1 VPQEVERFFACAAL
15 ELKQKRK
22 RQLKRKLTIP
32 AAIIIALTM
41 FAPLA
46 AQSKKDVANISF
58 SPGIYR
64 VGERLTYNV
73 SFSSFINAAHIELFV
88 ANGGT
93 LFDRPG
99 LELRAHI
106 ETTEVVNVALYS
118 LNNDYTSFIDPATG
132 IPFRSTQVIREGGNT
147 SDIATEY
154 NAPVGADA
162 IPNKLRF
169 GEFPGR
175 FDFLSAIYRIRALPL
190 SERSTYYFNV
200 VYDQIEYKMQLKV
213 VGQELVKTKVGSFNA
228 IVTELRTSAKTP
240 LNDYKVRVYF
250 SDDERHVPVLIT
262 ARYKVGDIRAELAGS
277 QLPEGAPQ
285 LPAPGPVAVTPTP
298 RPTPVN
304 PQRPTTRPTPQPPT
318 TNTGGGSIGS
328 LSNVPFSV
336 GEQLNFNFYLGNS
349 PQVVGTSSFNVRGR
363 SKYFG
368 RDGLLL
374 AFSAQSSGSLQRL
387 FAVNDQINSY
397 VDLNTLVPFRT
408 EMNLQEGKRRTNQM
422 LTIDQERG
430 TVVTDKGVRIEI
442 PVGTHDLIS
451 VFYALRSFNLTPPRR
466 TAVSLLVDNRP
477 LTLFITALKRETIE
491 LGNQKVPAIQL
502 SLTTDDPQSDRYGL
516 RLWVSDDRRR
526 LPLRITATTQL
537 GAVRADLAIIP
548 VIQQ

>member
-1 VPQEVERFFACAAL
+1 M
-15 ELKQKRK
+15 
-22 RQLKRKLTIP
+22 KRKLTIP
-32 AAIIIALTM
+32 ATVIIAL
-41 FAPLA
+41 FVFVQLA

-64 VGERLTYNV
+64 VGERLTYSV
-73 SFSSFINAAHIELFV
+73 SFSNFINAAHVELFV

-93 LFDRPG
+93 IFDRPG

-106 ETTEVVNVALYS
+106 ETTEVVNVALYPV
-118 LNNDYTSFIDPATG
+118 NNDYTTFIDPTTG
-132 IPFRSTQVIREGGNT
+132 IPFRSTQVIREGGST
-147 SDIATEY
+147 SDTASEY

-190 SERSTYYFNV
+190 NDRATYYCNI
-200 VYDQIEYKMQLKV
+200 VYDQIEYKVQVKGI
-213 VGQELVKTKVGSFNA
+213 GQEIVKTKVGSFNT
-228 IVTELRTSAKTP
+228 IVTEIRTSANSKF
-240 LNDYKVRVYF
+240 NDYKVKVYF

-262 ARYKVGDIRAELAGS
+262 ARYKVGDIRAELVGS

-285 LPAPGPVAVTPTP
+285 TTATPTAPVTVTPTP
-298 RPTPVN
+298 RPTPA
-304 PQRPTTRPTPQPPT
+304 RPTTRPTPQPPS
-318 TNTGGGSIGS
+318 TNTGGGTAS
-328 LSNVPFSV
+328 LNGLPFQI

-349 PQVVGTSSFNVRGR
+349 PQPVGTTTFHVRGR

-374 AFSAQSSGSLQRL
+374 AFTAQTTAAMQRL

-397 VDLNTLVPFRT
+397 VDPTTFVPFRT
-408 EMNLQEGKRRTNQM
+408 ELKLQEGKMRTNET

-430 TVVTDKGVRIEI
+430 AITTDKGARIEI

-451 VFYALRSFNLTPPRR
+451 VFYALRSFNLTPTRR
-466 TAVSLLVDNRP
+466 TAVSLLVNNRP
-477 LTLFITALKRETIE
+477 LTLFITSIKRETIG
-491 LGNQKVPAIQL
+491 LGNQTVPAIQL
-502 SLTTDDPQSDRYGL
+502 ALTTDDPQSDRYGL

-526 LPLRITATTQL
+526 LPLRITATTAL
-537 GAVRADLAIIP
+537 GPVRADLSIIP
-548 VIQQ
+548 VAQQ

>member
-1 VPQEVERFFACAAL
+1 M
-15 ELKQKRK
+15 
-22 RQLKRKLTIP
+22 KRKLTIP
-32 AAIIIALTM
+32 AVIIIALTVCV
-41 FAPLA
+41 PLA
-46 AQSKKDVANISF
+46 AQTEKNVANISF

-99 LELRAHI
+99 LELRAHV
-106 ETTEVVNVALYS
+106 ETTEVVNVALYTI
-118 LNNDYTSFIDPATG
+118 NNDYTSFIDPATG
-132 IPFRSTQVIREGGNT
+132 IPFRSTQVIREGGNA

-175 FDFLSAIYRIRALPL
+175 FDFLSAIYRVRALPL
-190 SERSTYYFNV
+190 SARSTYYFNV

-213 VGQELVKTKVGSFNA
+213 VGEELVKTKVGSFNA
-228 IVTELRTSAKTP
+228 IITELRTSASTKF
-240 LNDYKVRVYF
+240 NDYKVRVYF

-277 QLPEGAPQ
+277 QLPEGPPQ
-285 LPAPGPVAVTPTP
+285 TVPQTGPVTAAPSPQPTP
-298 RPTPVN
+298 SMN
-304 PQRPTTRPTPQPPT
+304 QRPTTRPTPLPPT
-318 TNTGGGSIGS
+318 TNTGGSSTAS
-328 LSNVPFSV
+328 LSNLPFSV

-349 PQVVGTSSFNVRGR
+349 PQVVGTSTFNVRSR

-374 AFSAQSSGSLQRL
+374 AFNAKSAGPLQRL

-397 VDLNTLVPFRT
+397 VDLNTLVPYRT
-408 EMNLQEGKRRTNQM
+408 EMNLQEGKRRTNQT

-430 TVVTDKGVRIEI
+430 TVVTDKGARIEI

-451 VFYALRSFNLTPPRR
+451 VFYALRSFNLTPTKR

-477 LTLFITALKRETIE
+477 LTLFITAIKRETIE

-502 SLTTDDPQSDRYGL
+502 SLTTDDPQADRYGL

>member
-1 VPQEVERFFACAAL
+1 M
-15 ELKQKRK
+15 
-22 RQLKRKLTIP
+22 KRKLTIP
-32 AAIIIALTM
+32 AAIIIALTV
-41 FAPLA
+41 FVPLA
-46 AQSKKDVANISF
+46 AQTEKNVANISF

-73 SFSSFINAAHIELFV
+73 SFSSFINAAHIDLFV

-93 LFDRPG
+93 IFDRPG

-106 ETTEVVNVALYS
+106 ETTEVINVALYS
-118 LNNDYTSFIDPATG
+118 INNDYTSFIDPATG
-132 IPFRSTQVIREGGNT
+132 IPFRSTQVIREGGNA

-162 IPNKLRF
+162 IPNKLRM

-175 FDFLSAIYRIRALPL
+175 FDFLAAIYRIRALPL
-190 SERSTYYFNV
+190 SPRSTYYFNV

-213 VGQELVKTKVGSFNA
+213 VGEELVKTKVGSFNA
-228 IVTELRTSAKTP
+228 VITELRTSASTK

-277 QLPEGAPQ
+277 QLPEGPPQ
-285 LPAPGPVAVTPTP
+285 TLPQTGPATVSPTP
-298 RPTPVN
+298 RPTPVT

-318 TNTGGGSIGS
+318 KTTGGGGS
-328 LSNVPFSV
+328 TASLPNLPFSV
-336 GEQLNFNFYLGNS
+336 GEQLNFNFYLANS
-349 PQVVGTSSFNVRGR
+349 PQVVGTSSFNVKGR

-374 AFSAQSSGSLQRL
+374 AFSAQSSGALQRL

-397 VDLNTLVPFRT
+397 VDLNTLVPYRT
-408 EMNLQEGKRRTNQM
+408 EMNLQEGKRRMNQT

-430 TVVTDKGVRIEI
+430 TVVTDKGARIDI

-451 VFYALRSFNLTPPRR
+451 VFYALRSFNLTPTRR
-466 TAVSLLVDNRP
+466 TAVSILVENRP
-477 LTLFITALKRETIE
+477 RTLFITAIKRETIE
-491 LGNQKVPAIQL
+491 LGTQKVPAIQL
-502 SLTTDDPQSDRYGL
+502 SLTTDDPQADRYGL